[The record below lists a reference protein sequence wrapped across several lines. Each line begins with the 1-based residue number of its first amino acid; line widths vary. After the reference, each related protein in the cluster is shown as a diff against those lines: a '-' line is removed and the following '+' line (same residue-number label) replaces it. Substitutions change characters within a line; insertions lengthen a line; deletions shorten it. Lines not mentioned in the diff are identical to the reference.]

1 MTTTDAPAPS
11 GAYAGRRWPVTAWGL
26 WDWGSAAF
34 NAVIT
39 TFVFTVYLTAEDDA
53 GDPLF
58 GSGVD
63 TKLGWA
69 LAAAG
74 LTIAVLA
81 PLTGQRADRSGR
93 RTFWLAVHTG
103 VVIVASALMFFV
115 TPEPNML
122 WLGLLLLAVGNV
134 FFELASVN
142 YNAML
147 KDISTPATV
156 GRISGLGWGLG
167 YLGGIVLLLF
177 VYFGFINPEVGLFGV
192 TGDDGLDVRV
202 TMIACAIWTAIFSL
216 PVILAIRDAPRG
228 ASERVAGPKH
238 GIVASYR
245 HLFAT
250 VADLW
255 RTDRNTVYFL
265 GASAVFRDGLAG
277 VFTFGA
283 VLAAGSFGFTDGG
296 VIIFGVAANVVAGVA
311 TILFGL
317 LDDRIGPKRVIV
329 GSLTAMCVAGVVLFV
344 LHDGGST
351 VFWIFGLVLCIFV
364 GPAQSASRSLLARL
378 IPEGREGQVF
388 GLYATTGR
396 AASFLAPTAWAL
408 ALTIA
413 AGVTGRP
420 SDEVQYAGILGILL
434 VLLAGL
440 LLLLPVKA
448 PRPGHPR
455 PAVEPTDGPPAAE
468 PPAGGSAV

>member
-1 MTTTDAPAPS
+1 MGPLESLDPAPE
-11 GAYAGRRWPVTAWGL
+11 GARATARRRTVLAWGL

-39 TFVFTVYLTAEDDA
+39 TFVFTVYLTADGDD
-53 GDPLF
+53 GPLF

-81 PLTGQRADRSGR
+81 PVTGQRADSSGR
-93 RTFWLAVHTG
+93 RTFWLGAHTG
-103 VVIVASALMFFV
+103 VVVLASALMFFV
-115 TPEPNML
+115 EPDPGLL

-147 KDISTPATV
+147 GDISTPATV

-167 YLGGIVLLLF
+167 YLGGIVLLLI
-177 VYFGFINPEVGLFGV
+177 VYFGFISPDVGLFGV
-192 TGDDGLDVRV
+192 TGDNGLDVRV
-202 TMIACAIWTAIFSL
+202 TMLVCAVWTLLFSL
-216 PVILAIRDAPRG
+216 PVLLSIRDRPRPE
-228 ASERVAGPKH
+228 AAARGPRQ
-238 GIVASYR
+238 GVLAAYR

-250 VADLW
+250 VAGLW

-283 VLAAGSFGFTDGG
+283 VLAAGSFGFSSGG
-296 VIIFGVAANVVAGVA
+296 VIIFGIAANVVAGIA
-311 TILFGL
+311 TIGFGL
-317 LDDRIGPKRVIV
+317 LDDKIGPKRVIV
-329 GSLTAMCVAGVVLFV
+329 GSLAAMCVAGSVLFV
-344 LHDGGST
+344 LHDGGSG
-351 VFWIFGLVLCIFV
+351 VFWVFGLILCIFV
-364 GPAQSASRSLLARL
+364 GPAQSASRSLLSRL
-378 IPEGREGQVF
+378 IRPGMEGQVF

-396 AASFLAPTAWAL
+396 AASFLAPAAWAL

-413 AGVTGRP
+413 SGVTGSP
-420 SDEVQYAGILGILL
+420 TEDVQYAGIIGILV

-440 LLLLPVKA
+440 LLLLPVRA
-448 PRPGHPR
+448 PRPGEQR
-455 PAVEPTDGPPAAE
+455 AFQESSAAQ
-468 PPAGGSAV
+468 